1 MPEDKKFCVYRHTSP
16 SGKVYIGVTSQNI
29 LARWRNGKGY
39 PQNRHFTSAIEK
51 YGWDNFRHEILFS
64 DLPKDEAFAKEIE
77 LIQFHR
83 SNNPDYGYNQ
93 SSGGEYA
100 TTGWHPSEETR
111 KKQRTAKLGKKLS
124 EEHRRRIKEGAH
136 SFTHTAEARRKIGE
150 AKRKQ
155 LTVQMNLDGDIVG
168 VHLSTKIAAEAV
180 GCCQS
185 MIIMACEGRRKTAKG
200 YKWKYEPIHKE
211 E

>member
-77 LIQFHR
+77 LIQLHR

-111 KKQRTAKLGKKLS
+111 RKQREVKLGKKLS
-124 EEHRRRIKEGAH
+124 EEHRRRIKEGVH
-136 SFTHTAEARRKIGE
+136 PFSHTEEARRKIGE
-150 AKRKQ
+150 AHRKYIII
-155 LTVQMNLDGDIVG
+155 QMTPDGDVITTYET
-168 VHLSTKIAAEAV
+168 TKIAADSV
-180 GCCQS
+180 GCSQS
-185 MIIMACEGRRKTAKG
+185 LIIMACGGRKKTAKG
-200 YKWKYEPIHKE
+200 YKWKYEPISKE

>member
-1 MPEDKKFCVYRHTSP
+1 MYMPEDKKFCVYRHTSP

-77 LIQFHR
+77 LIQLHR

-100 TTGWHPSEETR
+100 TTGWHPSKETR
-111 KKQRTAKLGKKLS
+111 RKQREVKLGKKLS
-124 EEHRRRIKEGAH
+124 EEHRRRIK
-136 SFTHTAEARRKIGE
+136 
-150 AKRKQ
+150 
-155 LTVQMNLDGDIVG
+155 VG
-168 VHLSTKIAAEAV
+168 VHPFRHTE
-180 GCCQS
+180 
-185 MIIMACEGRRKTAKG
+185 
-200 YKWKYEPIHKE
+200 
-211 E
+211 